1 MYFNNRILFFLKLIW
16 RLKNSK
22 DYISNLYSIN
32 SFNAVLHGLRF
43 FREKAEFRNSILWS
57 ILVSQVEVTTLKSL
71 YLVQ

>member
-1 MYFNNRILFFLKLIW
+1 MYFNNGMLFFFKLIQ

-22 DYISNLYSIN
+22 DNISNLHSIN
-32 SFNAVLHGLRF
+32 SSNAVLHGLRLF
-43 FREKAEFRNSILWS
+43 GEETEFRNSILWS